1 MANQANMD
9 QAKNIAS
16 AFSTHYYNMFD
27 TNRAQLESLY
37 VDCSILQFENDT
49 HMGKVEVMKKLVG
62 LPMATVKHI
71 LTTVD
76 GQPTIDGGV
85 IVHVIGQLK
94 TDDDHPHAFSE
105 SFHLKKDPSNPASFV
120 ILNEIFRLSVH
131 HG

>member
-1 MANQANMD
+1 
-9 QAKNIAS
+9 
-16 AFSTHYYNMFD
+16 
-27 TNRAQLESLY
+27 
-37 VDCSILQFENDT
+37 
-49 HMGKVEVMKKLVG
+49 MGKVEVMKKLVG

-71 LTTVD
+71 LTTV
-76 GQPTIDGGV
+76 DGGV